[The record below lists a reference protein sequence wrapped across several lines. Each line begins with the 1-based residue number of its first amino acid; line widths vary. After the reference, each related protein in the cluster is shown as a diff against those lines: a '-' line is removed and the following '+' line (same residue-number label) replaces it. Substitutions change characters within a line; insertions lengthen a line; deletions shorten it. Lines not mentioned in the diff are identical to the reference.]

1 VGSLRNTK
9 KGAVGDKN
17 QKRVAC
23 SFCPLQA
30 ERRPYGQGLDKG
42 YLFLQQMISLYLE
55 DIMARTVINLNDRLL
70 RKAQRLTGLKK
81 KVAVVNLALERL
93 VRQKEIEKLLELP
106 GSVEWE
112 GDLREMRKNRL
123 G

>member
-1 VGSLRNTK
+1 
-9 KGAVGDKN
+9 
-17 QKRVAC
+17 
-23 SFCPLQA
+23 
-30 ERRPYGQGLDKG
+30 
-42 YLFLQQMISLYLE
+42 
-55 DIMARTVINLNDRLL
+55 MARTVINLNDRLL

-106 GSVEWE
+106 DSVEWE
-112 GDLREMRKNRL
+112 GNLREMRKNRL

>member
-1 VGSLRNTK
+1 
-9 KGAVGDKN
+9 
-17 QKRVAC
+17 
-23 SFCPLQA
+23 
-30 ERRPYGQGLDKG
+30 
-42 YLFLQQMISLYLE
+42 
-55 DIMARTVINLNDRLL
+55 MARTVINLNDRLL
-70 RKAQRLTGLKK
+70 RTQRLTGLKK
-81 KVAVVNLALERL
+81 KVAVVNMALERL

>member
-1 VGSLRNTK
+1 
-9 KGAVGDKN
+9 
-17 QKRVAC
+17 
-23 SFCPLQA
+23 
-30 ERRPYGQGLDKG
+30 
-42 YLFLQQMISLYLE
+42 
-55 DIMARTVINLNDRLL
+55 MARTVINLNDRLL

-93 VRQKEIEKLLELP
+93 VRQKEIEKLLELL

>member
-1 VGSLRNTK
+1 
-9 KGAVGDKN
+9 
-17 QKRVAC
+17 
-23 SFCPLQA
+23 
-30 ERRPYGQGLDKG
+30 
-42 YLFLQQMISLYLE
+42 
-55 DIMARTVINLNDRLL
+55 MARTLINLNDRLL

-112 GDLREMRKNRL
+112 GDLGEMRKNRL